1 MEHPLQLR
9 PFSDVRLLEDGACG
23 GLRGVGMVGDELLG
37 FGAEGK
43 VCEDDVAAA
52 GEEGAGEVV
61 VYALQQRS

>member
-1 MEHPLQLR
+1 
-9 PFSDVRLLEDGACG
+9 
-23 GLRGVGMVGDELLG
+23 MVGDELLG